1 MSELDAYIAQ
11 LNQHPDLA
19 ALIAPLVA
27 LLEQQAQ
34 RIAQLEAEL
43 DQLRAQGNQNSQNS
57 HKPPSSE
64 GYRKAPAIPKTKTG
78 PRGGE
83 PGHRGNPLKM
93 VEHPDTLDEQRP
105 ERCAGCGAPLLGLDD
120 ESLERRQVF
129 DLPEPRLVVHEYR
142 RPVCRCPGCGHR
154 NQAAFPLSV
163 TAPVQYGVGV
173 SALAT
178 LLHNDYHVPVAKVSR
193 LFGDLF
199 AYRLNEAT
207 IQAANERT
215 ASALAP
221 SQAAIEAHLAQA
233 AVAHADET
241 GLRYAGRL
249 HWLHVLSTPSLST
262 YFVHAK
268 RGRLALESSS
278 SVLGRFSGCL
288 VHDCWGSYFV
298 AHAGRHGLCNAHLI
312 RELRALAEQGAAWAG
327 ALIEVLLEGHRYK
340 ATEGVV
346 PPAVYRG
353 LKQRY
358 FGLLRQGLR
367 AHPMPVQQSGR
378 GRKKRGKARSL
389 IRRLIRYHAAVWRF
403 AHEESVPF
411 TNNQAERDLRM
422 AKVKQK
428 VNGGFRTESG
438 ARVFARVRGFCSTA
452 RKQGK
457 QVFKELCRALQEPD
471 YLLVPFPT

>member
-1 MSELDAYIAQ
+1 MAQLDAYIAQ

-19 ALIAPLVA
+19 ALIAPLVSII
-27 LLEQQAQ
+27 EQQTQ
-34 RIAQLEAEL
+34 RIAQLESEL
-43 DQLRAQGNQNSQNS
+43 DQLRRQVNQNSQNS
-57 HKPPSSE
+57 HKPPSSD

-78 PRGGE
+78 PRGGQ
-83 PGHRGNPLKM
+83 PGHRGDTLSM
-93 VEHPDTLDEQRP
+93 SAHPDTLDELRP
-105 ERCAGCGAPLLGLDD
+105 ERCAGCGAPLLGLDA
-120 ESLERRQVF
+120 ETVERRQLF

-142 RPVCRCPGCGHR
+142 RPVCLCPGCGHR
-154 NQAAFPLSV
+154 NQAAFPVSV
-163 TAPVQYGVGV
+163 TAPVQYGAGV

-193 LFGDLF
+193 LFCDLF
-199 AYRLNEAT
+199 GYRLNEAT
-207 IQAANERT
+207 VQAANRRT

-221 SQAAIEAHLAQA
+221 SQAAIEAHLVQA

-241 GLRYAGRL
+241 GLRCSGRL
-249 HWLHVLSTPSLST
+249 HWLHVLSTPGLST
-262 YFVHAK
+262 YFVHPK

-278 SVLGRFSGCL
+278 SLLGRFSGCL

-298 AHAGRHGLCNAHLI
+298 VHRGPHSLCNAHLI
-312 RELRALAEQGAAWAG
+312 RELRALSEQGAAWAG
-327 ALIEVLLEGHRYK
+327 ALIAVLLEGHRYK
-340 ATEGVV
+340 AAQGVV
-346 PPAVYRG
+346 PPLVYRG

-358 FGLLRQGLR
+358 FALLRQGLA
-367 AHPMPVQQSGR
+367 AHPMPAQQAGR
-378 GRKKRGKARSL
+378 GRRKRGKARSL
-389 IRRLIRYHAAVWRF
+389 IRRLIRYHAAVWHF
-403 AHEESVPF
+403 AHDESVPF

-428 VNGGFRTESG
+428 VSGGFRTESG

-457 QVFKELCRALQEPD
+457 QVFKELRRALQEPD

>member
-1 MSELDAYIAQ
+1 
-11 LNQHPDLA
+11 
-19 ALIAPLVA
+19 
-27 LLEQQAQ
+27 
-34 RIAQLEAEL
+34 
-43 DQLRAQGNQNSQNS
+43 
-57 HKPPSSE
+57 
-64 GYRKAPAIPKTKTG
+64 
-78 PRGGE
+78 
-83 PGHRGNPLKM
+83 
-93 VEHPDTLDEQRP
+93 
-105 ERCAGCGAPLLGLDD
+105 LLGLDA
-120 ESLERRQVF
+120 ETVERRQVF

-142 RPVCRCPGCGHR
+142 RPVCLCPGCGHR
-154 NQAAFPLSV
+154 NQAAFPRSV
-163 TAPVQYGVGV
+163 TAPVQYGAGV
-173 SALAT
+173 SALST
-178 LLHNDYHVPVAKVSR
+178 LLHNAYHVPVAKLSR
-193 LFGDLF
+193 LFADLF
-199 AYRLNEAT
+199 GYRLNEAT
-207 IQAANERT
+207 IQAANRRA

-221 SQAAIEAHLAQA
+221 SQAAIDAHIAQA
-233 AVAHADET
+233 EVAHADET
-241 GLRYAGRL
+241 GLRCAGRL
-249 HWLHVLSTPSLST
+249 HWLHVLSTPRLST

-268 RGRLALESSS
+268 RGRLALESSE

-298 AHAGRHGLCNAHLI
+298 AHGGTHGLCNAHLI

-367 AHPMPVQQSGR
+367 AHPMPMQQLGR